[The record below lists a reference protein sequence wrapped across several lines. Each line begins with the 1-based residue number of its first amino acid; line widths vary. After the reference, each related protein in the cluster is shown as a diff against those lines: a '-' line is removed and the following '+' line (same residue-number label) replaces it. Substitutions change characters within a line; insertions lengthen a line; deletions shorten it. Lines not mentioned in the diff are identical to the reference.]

1 MLPSL
6 LPSFWPGIGEP
17 NVIKAMS
24 GKCVLTETFR
34 RAMQSHAVSR
44 KITGDINDLKIL
56 A

>member
-24 GKCVLTETFR
+24 GKYVLTETFR
-34 RAMQSHAVSR
+34 RTMPYRVKLQVISIKNPS
-44 KITGDINDLKIL
+44 LEL